1 MSKPDFRSKL
11 VLITGASRGLG
22 LALAEAFWAQG
33 ADLFILGRSGDSLST
48 VARGLRQGAHETQ
61 RIGWLAVDLRDASA
75 PQRIFQGLRDFS
87 GRLDVLVNN
96 AAILGPIGPL
106 ADNDWTEWQ
115 NTFHINFLAPAA
127 ICRESIACMRDTG
140 GVILNISGGGAT
152 APRPFF
158 SAYGAAKA
166 ALVRFS
172 ETLAAEVKQ
181 QRIRVNCIAPGAMNT
196 QMTAAVLSAGPQL
209 SGEAEYR
216 KAIDQSREATPPE
229 LAAELAVYLASDDC
243 SLITGRLISA
253 AWDPW
258 RDLHCRA
265 AELESTDI
273 YTLRRIVPE
282 DRGREWTR

>member
-106 ADNDWTEWQ
+106 ADNDWT
-115 NTFHINFLAPAA
+115 
-127 ICRESIACMRDTG
+127 
-140 GVILNISGGGAT
+140 
-152 APRPFF
+152 
-158 SAYGAAKA
+158 
-166 ALVRFS
+166 
-172 ETLAAEVKQ
+172 
-181 QRIRVNCIAPGAMNT
+181 
-196 QMTAAVLSAGPQL
+196 
-209 SGEAEYR
+209 
-216 KAIDQSREATPPE
+216 
-229 LAAELAVYLASDDC
+229 
-243 SLITGRLISA
+243 
-253 AWDPW
+253 
-258 RDLHCRA
+258 
-265 AELESTDI
+265 
-273 YTLRRIVPE
+273 
-282 DRGREWTR
+282 